1 MHGAP
6 EEGQE
11 RIDFAM
17 ALRQILKEG
26 DETLRKTC
34 REVTRFDDRLQDL
47 IDDMLQTMYANNGV
61 GLAAPQVGVLRR
73 LFVADI
79 KDGSEPRIAINPRI
93 VSTEG
98 TQVGSE
104 GCLSIPGRFGD
115 VERPA
120 KLVME
125 ALDRHGKPFAL
136 EAEGYLAVCLSH
148 ENDHLDGILFRDKV
162 KGELFYE

>member
-1 MHGAP
+1 
-6 EEGQE
+6 
-11 RIDFAM
+11 M

-26 DETLRKTC
+26 DETLRKIS
-34 REVTRFDDRLQDL
+34 REVTRFDDRLQVL
-47 IDDMLQTMYANNGV
+47 IDDMLETMHMNNGV

-79 KDGSEPRIAINPRI
+79 NDGSGPVVAVNPRI

-98 TQVGSE
+98 TQVGTE
-104 GCLSIPGRFGD
+104 GCLSIPGRYGE

-125 ALDRHGKPFAL
+125 AFDRQGKPFVL
-136 EAEGYLAVCLSH
+136 KAEGYLAVCICH
-148 ENDHLDGILFRDKV
+148 EYDHLDGILFRDKV
-162 KGELFYE
+162 KGELLSE